1 MSAVRSV
8 SGSKRATGVGCT
20 VVAAGI
26 AVAGCAT
33 TQQEAVRLQLNGAR
47 IRASEHPTRVAV
59 AGRALRVTRVALVRG
74 RSGSAIV
81 VRLYNPGRR
90 TVSDLPISVGV
101 RKGAARERPLNVRSP
116 LELSYFDAH
125 VPVIA
130 PGRTVTWVY
139 TTTRRL
145 PAGSR
150 PYAIVGARPS
160 VQAPR
165 VSTAPVISAIAAG
178 KATATRVP
186 VTLQNRSSIPQ
197 YQLQLYAVAR
207 HGRRYVA
214 AGALTVPHLDGDG
227 KHTVQLPLLGHPGQG
242 RLRFE
247 ALPAMVN

>member
-1 MSAVRSV
+1 VARSV
-8 SGSKRATGVGCT
+8 RGSKRATGIGCT

-33 TQQEAVRLQLNGAR
+33 TQQEAVRLRLNSAR
-47 IRASEHPTRVAV
+47 IRVSQHPTKVAV
-59 AGRALRVTRVALVRG
+59 AGRALRVKHVALVSG

-81 VRLYNPGRR
+81 VRLRNPG
-90 TVSDLPISVGV
+90 TSSVSDLPISVGI
-101 RKGAARERPLNVRSP
+101 RKGAARRRPLNVKSP
-116 LELSYFDAH
+116 EELSYFDAH

-130 PGRTVTWVY
+130 PGATVTWVF
-139 TTTRRL
+139 TTTHQI
-145 PAGSR
+145 PAGAR

-160 VQAPR
+160 VRAPR
-165 VSTAPVISAIAAG
+165 VSTAPVIDAIAAG
-178 KATATRVP
+178 KATATRVA

-197 YQLQLYAVAR
+197 YQLQLYAFAR

-214 AGALTVPHLDGDG
+214 AGALTVPHLGGDG

>member
-8 SGSKRATGVGCT
+8 SGRKRAAGVGCT

-33 TQQEAVRLQLNGAR
+33 TQQEAVRLQLNSAR
-47 IRASEHPTRVAV
+47 IRASQNATKVAV

-139 TTTRRL
+139 ATSRRA
-145 PAGSR
+145 PAGAR

-160 VQAPR
+160 VGAPR
-165 VSTAPVISAIAAG
+165 VDTAPVISASAAG
-178 KATATRVP
+178 KATTARAA
-186 VTLQNRSSIPQ
+186 VTLHNRSSIPQ
-197 YQLQLYAVAR
+197 YQLQVYVVAR

-214 AGALTVPHLDGDG
+214 AGSLTVAHLGG
-227 KHTVQLPLLGHPGQG
+227 GGQHTVEVPLQGHPAQA
-242 RLRFE
+242 RLELE
-247 ALPAMVN
+247 ALPTIVR